1 MSTRQVHSE
10 TRQHNSIVSEMLY
23 AFLTDLLSKFCSRL
37 YPFII
42 FHVFLHHSFYLR
54 MDSSA
59 AWQLFT
65 PLHTIKECFAS
76 KVWPKFRHMQRS
88 AQVMRFAVHA
98 GKRAIDE
105 AKFELSHLWRWL
117 WRNFGDEGLFAELSR
132 CRQAAQVQAIRFEKQ
147 SYMMYT
153 LCDRTWCMTIL
164 CLIALFRP
172 L

>member
-1 MSTRQVHSE
+1 
-10 TRQHNSIVSEMLY
+10 MLY
-23 AFLTDLLSKFCSRL
+23 AFVTDLLSKFCWRF

-59 AWQLFT
+59 AWQFFFR
-65 PLHTIKECFAS
+65 HFIRSRSAS
-76 KVWPKFRHMQRS
+76 LRRPKFRHMQRS
-88 AQVMRFAVHA
+88 AQVVRFAVHA

-132 CRQAAQVQAIRFEKQ
+132 CRQVTQVQAIRLEIH
-147 SYMMYT
+147 
-153 LCDRTWCMTIL
+153 DI
-164 CLIALFRP
+164 II
-172 L
+172 